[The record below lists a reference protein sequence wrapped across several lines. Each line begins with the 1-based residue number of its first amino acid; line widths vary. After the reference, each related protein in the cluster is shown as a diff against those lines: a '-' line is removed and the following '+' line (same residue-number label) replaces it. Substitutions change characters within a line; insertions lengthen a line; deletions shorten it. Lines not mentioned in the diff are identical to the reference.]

1 MFNTIILVFLG
12 GAVGA
17 VARELL
23 MLTVPDLADGFP
35 LSIFVAN
42 IVASFLLGIASGL
55 FEKGAL
61 SQNANLFIATGVMGG
76 LSTFSSFVYG
86 GYVLMT
92 GGANGVSVAL
102 TYLIASV
109 IIGAIALYAGA
120 RLTGARLSS

>member
-23 MLTVPDLADGFP
+23 MLTLPDLADGFP

-42 IVASFLLGIASGL
+42 IVASFLLGVASGL
-55 FEKGAL
+55 FEKGVL
-61 SQNANLFIATGVMGG
+61 GQNANLFIATGVMGG
-76 LSTFSSFVYG
+76 LSTFSSFVFG

-92 GGANGVSVAL
+92 GELNGMSVAV

-109 IIGAIALYAGA
+109 VIGAFALLGGA

>member
-55 FEKGAL
+55 FEKGVL
-61 SQNANLFIATGVMGG
+61 SQNSNLFIATGVMGG
-76 LSTFSSFVYG
+76 LSTFSSFVFG